1 MLNGIN
7 VPHPGGLFLAH
18 EHGRAAPAAEAFFRV
33 HLFGRIAAE
42 ANFSIQV
49 YLGKRPADFGTGFR
63 PNGND

>member
-1 MLNGIN
+1 M
-7 VPHPGGLFLAH
+7 AH